1 MAEPGLA
8 FPFAGDS
15 PGGGRPAGEEKDRCR
30 RRKAAQEE
38 EVRCGKGRQG
48 GRPEEARRRLGE
60 REKGGER
67 QRGEG
72 GRRRVRGEGEERRE
86 RGEKRERY
94 ERGGLTGGPHRHVAS
109 TSPKPPSKPPRWPN
123 MTGFES

>member
-1 MAEPGLA
+1 VTA
-8 FPFAGDS
+8 
-15 PGGGRPAGEEKDRCR
+15 REEEDRCR

-60 REKGGER
+60 REEKGGER

-86 RGEKRERY
+86 RGEKREM
-94 ERGGLTGGPHRHVAS
+94 RGEG
-109 TSPKPPSKPPRWPN
+109 
-123 MTGFES
+123 